1 MASYIFQ
8 DLLSRGP
15 ASMRNNVADARN
27 WLSDNIKQVQTNRI
41 MADRDRMVDNPSIG
55 RMYMFQ
61 YDPKTK
67 DKLPYYDRFPLIFP
81 VGSAPGGFTGLNLHY
96 LPPLGRAKLMDGF
109 WPLVDNENLTERARL
124 NISYDT
130 LKGASRL
137 RYFKPCLKRYL
148 NNHVRSRFVTV
159 YPEEWNVAVFLPT
172 ERFAKASKQQVYR
185 DSIGKY

>member
-1 MASYIFQ
+1 
-8 DLLSRGP
+8 
-15 ASMRNNVADARN
+15 
-27 WLSDNIKQVQTNRI
+27 
-41 MADRDRMVDNPSIG
+41 
-55 RMYMFQ
+55 
-61 YDPKTK
+61 
-67 DKLPYYDRFPLIFP
+67 
-81 VGSAPGGFTGLNLHY
+81 
-96 LPPLGRAKLMDGF
+96 MDGL